1 MDDRSAKYRAFY
13 AQLICAAAKATDPR
27 LEQAFRNVRREPFAG
42 PGPWSISFGGHP
54 YVVTP
59 DDDPAFLYQ
68 NALLALDPAR
78 GVNIGMPGAHAY
90 WLSGC
95 GVREGETVLQIGA
108 GTGYYTAI
116 LAELAGPDG
125 RVYAYEIDERLAA
138 LARENLKGI
147 ATVELRERSG
157 IASDLPDVDVIY
169 VCAGAA
175 QPATE
180 WLAALRPG
188 GRLVFPLAPEG
199 VLGGM
204 LMITRPDEGAAWPAK
219 FLRPCPVHR
228 LRGTSGCGCRQGDW
242 PRRSRRDG
250 RACSRCGEG
259 TRPTTPAGLPATAG
273 GFQRRPLLRRRS
285 ASRRT
290 ATSRRPEVTIPCIRR
305 SETGRARRGTGCGST
320 SGARAPGPACG
331 SSAQSRE
338 VRKPFVS

>member
-13 AQLICAAAKATDPR
+13 AQLICAAAKTTDPR
-27 LEQAFRNVRREPFAG
+27 IEQAFLNVKRELFAG
-42 PGPWSISFGGHP
+42 PGPWSISFGGHA

-90 WLSGC
+90 WLSGT

-138 LARENLKGI
+138 LARDNLKGI

-199 VLGGM
+199 VHGGM

-219 FLRPCPVHR
+219 FL
-228 LRGTSGCGCRQGDW
+228 
-242 PRRSRRDG
+242 G
-250 RACSRCGEG
+250 RAQFIGC
-259 TRPTTPAGLPATAG
+259 AGLQDADAG
-273 GFQRRPLLRRRS
+273 RRLAEAFAKGWESVQSLRRGDTPDETCWFAGDGWWLS
-285 ASRRT
+285 T
-290 ATSRRPEVTIPCIRR
+290 AP
-305 SETGRARRGTGCGST
+305 A
-320 SGARAPGPACG
+320 AAPAVSLPAHG
-331 SSAQSRE
+331 DITQA
-338 VRKPFVS
+338 